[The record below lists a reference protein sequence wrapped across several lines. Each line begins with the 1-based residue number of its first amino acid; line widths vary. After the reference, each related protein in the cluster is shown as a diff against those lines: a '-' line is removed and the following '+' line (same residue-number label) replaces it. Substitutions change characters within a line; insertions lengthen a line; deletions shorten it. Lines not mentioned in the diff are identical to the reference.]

1 MKQGA
6 LWLLLAAFL
15 LALVPEAAARE
26 PEPTPIT
33 TVEEL
38 RSMDPAGSYILMN
51 DLDLTGVEWTPL
63 DLSGSFDGNGHAI
76 LNLTLT
82 RVTEKTGLSF
92 DGNWQRYETRFSGL
106 FGFVSGS
113 VRNLK
118 LLNVRGLIESGEP
131 CFLAGLV
138 GCLDGGIVSG
148 CTVTGTLELRAFKQC
163 FGVGGLVGHGI
174 GDVEN
179 CNVDVTLICV
189 DTEPWAD
196 EQFLGGIYAAGFID
210 VTGCTVNIDGYAS
223 EHGYAHNGGIAG
235 LCVQYPSNS
244 FTPVT
249 VSDNHVTGKITFF
262 EQVSSRRAYC
272 KAIIGEAQVNKLT
285 STGNTQEFTRDERYD
300 YSIELRPEMCE
311 NPVYREE
318 AVTGICPEY
327 GCTVYTCETCGY
339 TYRDHY
345 TLPQHTPGEWTVI
358 TPPTREA
365 EGLAE
370 SGCAACGLTLR
381 QVLPVDDSPTE
392 PPTEAETDP
401 TVPATE
407 PEAPSGRGNGGWY
420 LPAAIGGA
428 AALGLILLLARPRK
442 KGKFEK

>member
-1 MKQGA
+1 MKTCT
-6 LWLLLAAFL
+6 LWLLVAAFL
-15 LALVPEAAARE
+15 LALVPGAAALE

-51 DLDLTGVEWTPL
+51 DLDLAGVEWTPL

-92 DGNWQRYETRFSGL
+92 DGNWQRYETRFAGM

-113 VRNLK
+113 ICNLK
-118 LLNVRGLIESGEP
+118 LLNVRGLVESEEP
-131 CFLAGLV
+131 CFLGGLV
-138 GCLDGGIVSG
+138 GCLDGGLVSG
-148 CTVTGTLELRAFKQC
+148 CTVTGTLELRAFRQC

-189 DTEPWAD
+189 DTEAWAD

-210 VTGCTVNIDGYAS
+210 VTGCTVKIDGYAS

-235 LCVQYPSNS
+235 LCVQYPVNVR
-244 FTPVT
+244 TPAVIT
-249 VSDNHVTGKITFF
+249 DNHVAGKISFF

-272 KAIIGEAQVNKLT
+272 KPIIGEVLVDRFQ
-285 STGNTQEFTRDERYD
+285 SSGNTHEFTRDEIYD
-300 YSIELRPEMCE
+300 YTAELRPETCE

-318 AVTGICPEY
+318 VLAGACPEY
-327 GCTVYTCETCGY
+327 GYTVFTCESCGY

-345 TLPQHTPGEWTVI
+345 TLPQHTPGEWTVL
-358 TPPTREA
+358 TEATRES
-365 EGLAE
+365 EGLAQ
-370 SGCAACGLTLR
+370 AACTACGFVLQKL
-381 QVLPVDDSPTE
+381 LPVDNSPTE
-392 PPTEAETDP
+392 APTQPETEP
-401 TVPATE
+401 VVPVTE
-407 PEAPSGRGNGGWY
+407 PETRPERESWNWY
-420 LPAAIGGA
+420 LLAGIGGCA
-428 AALGLILLLARPRK
+428 VLGGGLLLAWPRK
-442 KGKFEK
+442 KGKYAR